1 MTLRAI
7 RSTRRLISARGA
19 ARECHHQNSPG
30 IGAVHDQ
37 MGHPV
42 RQRIGFAG
50 SRACDDEQRRS
61 WRTVILEHAML
72 NRLPLLNI
80 ESVEI
85 GRS

>member
-1 MTLRAI
+1 
-7 RSTRRLISARGA
+7 
-19 ARECHHQNSPG
+19 
-30 IGAVHDQ
+30 
-37 MGHPV
+37 MGHSV

-72 NRLPLLNI
+72 DRLPLLKI